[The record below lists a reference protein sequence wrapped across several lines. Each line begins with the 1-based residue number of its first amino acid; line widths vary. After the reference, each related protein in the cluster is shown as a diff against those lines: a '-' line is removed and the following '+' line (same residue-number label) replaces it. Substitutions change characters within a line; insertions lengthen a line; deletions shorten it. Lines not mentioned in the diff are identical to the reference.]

1 VIVAPVPDTALVPE
15 FVPPPQAATV
25 AAIAAAMANM
35 AMGFDRRTR
44 LTPLVLGFCGSLHR
58 STHRIVLWTLFQ
70 DFGYGEIRSDR
81 WRPA

>member
-1 VIVAPVPDTALVPE
+1 
-15 FVPPPQAATV
+15 
-25 AAIAAAMANM
+25 MANM